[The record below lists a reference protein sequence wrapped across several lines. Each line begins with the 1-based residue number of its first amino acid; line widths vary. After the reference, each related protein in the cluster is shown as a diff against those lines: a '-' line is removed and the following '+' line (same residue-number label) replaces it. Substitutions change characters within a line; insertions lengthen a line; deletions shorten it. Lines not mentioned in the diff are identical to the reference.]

1 MNSFLHLQRA
11 VGNQGEQRLLN
22 ISASRLQRQVPQ
34 DITVQVG
41 PVSGQGGLI
50 HDTNRKRMSII
61 ISPNDS
67 WQIVPRVLNELL
79 SDPDSEKS
87 QRAMKAML
95 KMKKT
100 DIEKI
105 NQAYEGLN
113 D

>member
-1 MNSFLHLQRA
+1 
-11 VGNQGEQRLLN
+11 
-22 ISASRLQRQVPQ
+22 
-34 DITVQVG
+34 
-41 PVSGQGGLI
+41 
-50 HDTNRKRMSII
+50 MSII

-79 SDPDSEKS
+79 SNPDSEKS

-100 DIEKI
+100 DIGKI